1 MVKSEPIRGKSS
13 SDNTDIHNSYF
24 GGVDDVTA
32 RRLISDFRQRHQA
45 VANLWDM
52 YTFDDPAAR
61 KATNVKIRIEINEAT
76 LKQLVAEY
84 LDKKLGDLSPKP
96 ANISIRVKSK
106 QNYKSEWEE
115 AEFQAVYEE
124 HK

>member
-45 VANLWDM
+45 VANCWDM
-52 YTFDDPAAR
+52 YAVPAAG
-61 KATNVKIRIEINEAT
+61 KATDMKIRIEINEAT
-76 LKQLVAEY
+76 LRQLVAEY
-84 LDKKLGDLSPKP
+84 LDEKLGDLSPKP
-96 ANISIRVKSK
+96 ENISIRVKSK